1 MPDQIEEKLRAA
13 LCQRAAQIDPDSITR
28 LGTIG
33 YHPRLGVLARTL
45 RAFERL
51 LPWRERPPR

>member
-1 MPDQIEEKLRAA
+1 MPDQIAEKLRAA
-13 LCQRAAQIDPDSITR
+13 LGQRAAQIDANSITR

-33 YHPRLGVLARTL
+33 YQPRLGVLARTL
-45 RAFERL
+45 RTFERL